1 MIMKQDSFLANLIF
15 ISLMFGIPLSML
27 NSCSSEEVAKECDC
41 NITVATYNEAMQA
54 YEPISQEFYS
64 NNCED
69 HKPFYNPVG
78 DGTYYS
84 INCK

>member
-1 MIMKQDSFLANLIF
+1 MKIKGAIIISAALTVIALACSCDKEDSA
-15 ISLMFGIPLSML
+15 
-27 NSCSSEEVAKECDC
+27 VQCDC
-41 NITVATYNEAMQA
+41 DITIASYNEAMQA

>member
-1 MIMKQDSFLANLIF
+1 MNKTILIILISIFAISCDKEDS
-15 ISLMFGIPLSML
+15 
-27 NSCSSEEVAKECDC
+27 EVQCDC
-41 NITVATYNEAMQA
+41 DITIASYNEAMQA
-54 YEPISQEFYS
+54 YELISQEFYS
-64 NNCED
+64 NNCQD